1 MIRCE
6 LEKISKVNIEWTRL
20 RSYNGDQKN
29 AFEELICQLAR
40 AEEIEGKRKFVRV
53 AAPDAGVEA
62 YCILD
67 NGEEFGWQAKFFS
80 SIGDSQW
87 SQLTKSFETALLK
100 HPRLTRYYIC
110 IPLDRA
116 DARVRGRK
124 SLLDRWNEKVDDWT
138 QIARRQGR
146 KIEFVYWG
154 DSEVFDRLSK
164 TEHAGRR
171 YYWFSQEE
179 FSDSWFSQKLEE
191 SISNLGV
198 RYQPE
203 LNFQL
208 PISRTFQGLSRG
220 KYFHFQFEASF
231 RQFRREFNEYM
242 MRPDIEEIRAEV
254 EKIDLLYNEI
264 TDLIAQIDFVE
275 VCIVPQERLTFL
287 LDAIQDTIITLINE
301 LYESGI
307 RKSEYAEKISSFYL
321 SSKYES
327 EIRKFRKLEITIRN
341 FMSFI
346 TSSSVSL
353 SNSPFLVL
361 TGEAGVGKSHLL
373 ADIACNRTKQGAHTL
388 LLLGQQFATQ
398 EDPWTQIKKL
408 LQVQCD
414 RDTFLG
420 VLNAKSEASG
430 ARVLIFIDAINEGQ
444 GKNIWKDHI
453 SGFITTLKRF
463 PNIGLVLSLRTSY
476 EKLLIPDIDSLGAT
490 KLIHS
495 GFSGQEYNASKL
507 FFDNY
512 QIKQPSIPLLHP
524 EFSNPLF
531 LKLFCEGLFKKG
543 LHEIPDGY
551 EGISSILN
559 FYLDVVNE
567 KISDKYYYPRKLF
580 LVHKVLK
587 KIAERIAETNNSYLS
602 YEDAFSFIENLEEAR
617 SILNKSQFFQ
627 DLISEGLLT
636 ENVYWDKGDNPIEG
650 IYIAYERFS
659 DHLIASY
666 LLEKYLDKGNPKE
679 TFSDRNNK
687 LGCVLS
693 DRYSTYHNKGL
704 IEALS
709 IQLPEKIGLE
719 LYEVA
724 EHAKAFGP
732 VISGFI
738 ESIIWRKKET
748 LSDKQI
754 SYINATIG
762 GSEYEIYFIDTILL
776 VTSNSGHYFNSDF
789 LHNVLS
795 PLSMAN
801 RDAWWTQ
808 LIHDRYPGDLDIP
821 TTIRRIIDW
830 AWIDDI
836 KESLSD
842 ESVRLMSQTMIWFL
856 VSCNR
861 MLRDSSTKALICLL
875 RNRIHVL
882 MQLLDRFKEMNDPYV
897 LQRIYAVAYGCAVR
911 TTNIESL
918 KPLGELVYKLIFN
931 TEEVIP
937 DILLRDYAKGIIEY
951 AVFKGHKFEFDLA
964 LIRPPFR
971 SELPDSFPSNEDID
985 HYKFDHSQKDFKEHQ
1000 WGVNDIVRS
1009 MTTEHGRGVGGY
1021 GDFGRYIFEHALS
1034 YWDINVDGLSNLA
1047 IQWIIEKLGYN
1058 VEKHGSFDQ
1067 RIGYRGRGYHFEE
1080 RIGKKYQWI
1089 VFHELLARVLDNC
1102 TFCYDRYGNNIESLY
1117 EGPWEPFVRDID
1129 PTITLRRNEKRKKA
1143 KNWFPPLSYS
1153 NWEHSNRDWVHLKD
1167 DLLNPIDQVL
1177 VVDEHGVEWLV
1188 LNMCPDWRE
1197 PDPLDEKESD
1207 SLKKRLVYDLSSH
1220 IVRKKDL
1227 PKILGYLE
1235 NSDLRGCGLSESKV
1249 RYEMFSR
1256 EYYWASA
1263 YDTFKSE
1270 YYGGNNWDNFYD
1282 RRTNRKLICKV
1293 AKTAI
1298 EYLWENEQ
1306 DYSKD
1311 GSISFYKPAELVFRL
1326 LNLQYTDIEGILAN
1340 AEGEVICFDPSIK
1353 YNMPKCL
1360 LVRKKDFL
1368 ETLDANNL
1376 SVFWSI
1382 LGEKQVLGFSAKP
1395 GEWIGRQT
1403 ISNLVYFESGDF
1415 KSSSYC
1421 NIEENGSQF

>member
-1 MIRCE
+1 M
-6 LEKISKVNIEWTRL
+6 NIEWTKL

-29 AFEELICQLAR
+29 AFEELVCQLAR
-40 AEEIEGKRKFVRV
+40 AEAIEGKQKFVRV

-67 NGEEFGWQAKFFS
+67 NGDEFGWQAKFFS
-80 SIGDSQW
+80 SMGDSQW
-87 SQLTKSFETALLK
+87 NQLKESFEAALSK

-116 DARVRGRK
+116 DARVSGRK
-124 SLLDRWNEKVDDWT
+124 SLLDRWNEKVAAWKEF
-138 QIARRQGR
+138 ARKQGR
-146 KIEFVYWG
+146 KIEFEYWG
-154 DSEVFDRLSK
+154 DSEIFDRLSQS
-164 TEHAGRR
+164 EHVGRR
-171 YYWFSQEE
+171 YYWFGQDE

-198 RYQPE
+198 RYTPE
-203 LNFQL
+203 LNFTM
-208 PISRTFQGLSRG
+208 PISWEFQGLARD
-220 KYFHFQFEASF
+220 KYFQFQFDTSF
-231 RQFRREFNEYM
+231 REFKKEFNEYM
-242 MRPDIEEIRAEV
+242 SRMDVEEIQAEV
-254 EKIDLLYNEI
+254 QAIYLLYDQI
-264 TDLIAQIDFVE
+264 TSLINQVDFVE
-275 VCIVPQERLTFL
+275 VSIISQDRLTNL
-287 LDAIQDTIITLINE
+287 LDALRDQISTLINK
-301 LYESGI
+301 LYKYGA
-307 RKSEYAEKISSFYL
+307 RKSNYGEGTSSIPFL
-321 SSKYES
+321 SKYDFEIDKSRKLAES
-327 EIRKFRKLEITIRN
+327 IRKFSR
-341 FMSFI
+341 FI
-346 TSSSVSL
+346 SGPSVSL
-353 SNSPFLVL
+353 SNNPILIL

-373 ADIACNRTKQGAHTL
+373 ADIARNRENRGGYTL
-388 LLLGQQFATQ
+388 LLLGQQFATK

-408 LQVQCD
+408 LQLQCD

-420 VLNAKSEASG
+420 ALNAKAEASG
-430 ARVLIFIDAINEGQ
+430 ARALIFIDAINEGQ

-453 SGFITTLKRF
+453 PGFITTLKRF
-463 PNIGLVLSLRTSY
+463 PSIGLVLSLRTSY
-476 EKLLIPDIDSLGAT
+476 ELLLIPNIDRLGAT
-490 KLIHS
+490 KIIHS
-495 GFSGQEYNASKL
+495 GFSGYEYNASKL
-507 FFDNY
+507 FFDHY

-567 KISDKYYYPRKLF
+567 KISDKYNYPRKLF
-580 LVHKVLK
+580 LTHKVLK

-602 YEDAFSFIENLEEAR
+602 YEDAFSFIENLKEPK
-617 SILNKSQFFQ
+617 SILDKSQFFQ
-627 DLISEGLLT
+627 DLISDGLLT
-636 ENVYWDKGDNPIEG
+636 ENIYWDKGGNPIEG

-659 DHLIASY
+659 DHLVASY

-679 TFSDRNNK
+679 TFSNRNNK

-693 DRYSTYHNKGL
+693 DWHSAYHNKGL

-724 EHAKAFGP
+724 DHAKAFEP

-748 LSDKQI
+748 LSYKQI
-754 SYINATIG
+754 SYINAIIR
-762 GSEYEIYFIDTILL
+762 GSEYEKDFIDTILL
-776 VTSNSGHYFNSDF
+776 VTSNPGHYFNSDF
-789 LHNVLS
+789 LHRVLA
-795 PLSMAN
+795 PLSMAD

-808 LIHDRYPGDLDIP
+808 LIHDMYPGDPDTP

-836 KESLSD
+836 RESLSD

-861 MLRDSSTKALICLL
+861 TLRDSSTKALICLL
-875 RNRIHVL
+875 RDKIYVL
-882 MQLLDRFKEMNDPYV
+882 IQLMESFKNVNDPYV

-911 TTNIESL
+911 TSNIEIL
-918 KPLGELVYKLIFN
+918 KPFGESVFKLIFN

-951 AVFKGHKFEFDLA
+951 AVFKGHKFEFNLA
-964 LIRPPFR
+964 RIRPPFR

-985 HYKFDHSQKDFKEHQ
+985 RYEFDHAQKGFT
-1000 WGVNDIVRS
+1000 GVTNIISS
-1009 MTTEHGRGVGGY
+1009 MTTEYGRGVGGY
-1021 GDFGRYIFEHALS
+1021 GDFGRYVFENALS
-1034 YWDINVDGLSNLA
+1034 YWNVYVDGLSNLA
-1047 IQWIIEKLGYN
+1047 VQWIVEKYGYDI
-1058 VEKHGSFDQ
+1058 EKHGRFDQ
-1067 RIGYRGRGYHFEE
+1067 SIGYMGRHSHHEE

-1089 VFHELLARVLDNC
+1089 TFHELLARVSDNC
-1102 TFCYDRYGNNIESLY
+1102 IFSYNQYGHNLNPLY
-1117 EGPWEPFVRDID
+1117 KGPWEPFVRDID
-1129 PTITLRRNEKRKKA
+1129 PTITLRRNEKKKVA

-1188 LNMCPDWRE
+1188 LDMCPDWSE
-1197 PDPLDEKESD
+1197 PDLLDEKERN

-1220 IVRKKDL
+1220 IVHKEDL
-1227 PKILGYLE
+1227 PKILDYLE
-1235 NSDLRGCGLSESKV
+1235 NSNLRGCGLSESKV

-1263 YDTFKSE
+1263 NDTFKSE
-1270 YYGGNNWDNFYD
+1270 YYGGNNWDEFYNG
-1282 RRTNRKLICKV
+1282 RTTQKFICKV

-1298 EYLWENEQ
+1298 QHLWENEH
-1306 DYSKD
+1306 DHSKD
-1311 GSISFYKPAELVFRL
+1311 GSISFYKPAELIFRL
-1326 LNLQYTDIEGILAN
+1326 LNLQYTDVEGILAN
-1340 AEGEVICFDPSIK
+1340 AEGEIICFDPSIK
-1353 YNMPKCL
+1353 YNTPKCL

-1368 ETLDANNL
+1368 DSLDANNL

-1382 LGEKQVLGFSAKP
+1382 WGEKQVLGFSIKP
-1395 GEWIGRQT
+1395 GEWAGRLN
-1403 ISNLVYFESGDF
+1403 ISDLVYFESGEF
-1415 KSSSYC
+1415 KSSSCYD
-1421 NIEENGSQF
+1421 IEENDSKE

>member
-1 MIRCE
+1 M
-6 LEKISKVNIEWTRL
+6 NIEWTKL

-29 AFEELICQLAR
+29 AFEELVCQLAR
-40 AEEIEGKRKFVRV
+40 AEGIESKQKFVRV

-67 NGEEFGWQAKFFS
+67 NGDEFGWQAKFFS
-80 SIGDSQW
+80 SMGDSQW
-87 SQLTKSFETALLK
+87 NQLKESFETALLK

-116 DARVRGRK
+116 DARISSRK
-124 SLLDRWNEKVDDWT
+124 SLLDRWNEKVTAWT
-138 QIARRQGR
+138 KIAHKQGR
-146 KIEFVYWG
+146 KIEFEYWG
-154 DSEVFDRLSK
+154 DSEIFDRLSK
-164 TEHAGRR
+164 SEHAGRR
-171 YYWFSQEE
+171 YYWFGQEE

-198 RYQPE
+198 RYTPE

-208 PISRTFQGLSRG
+208 PISWSLQGLSRD
-220 KYFHFQFEASF
+220 KCFQFQFDTCF
-231 RQFRREFNEYM
+231 RKLQTEFNNHMLRMGIVELQA
-242 MRPDIEEIRAEV
+242 EIQE
-254 EKIDLLYNEI
+254 IYLSYNQI
-264 TDLIAQIDFVE
+264 TSLINQIDFVE
-275 VCIVPQERLTFL
+275 VSIIPQDRLTNL
-287 LDAIQDTIITLINE
+287 LDAMRDKISTLINK
-301 LYESGI
+301 LYEYGA
-307 RKSEYAEKISSFYL
+307 RKSDHGEGASSIHF
-321 SSKYES
+321 SSKHDF
-327 EIRKFRKLEITIRN
+327 EINKLRKLKESILQFRE
-341 FMSFI
+341 FI
-346 TSSSVSL
+346 SSSSVSL
-353 SNSPFLVL
+353 SNRPILILS
-361 TGEAGVGKSHLL
+361 GEAGVGKSHLL
-373 ADIACNRTKQGAHTL
+373 ADIARNREKRGLYTL
-388 LLLGQQFATQ
+388 LLLGQQFATT
-398 EDPWTQIKKL
+398 EDPWTQMKKL
-408 LQVQCD
+408 LQLQCD

-420 VLNAKSEASG
+420 ALNTKAEVSG
-430 ARVLIFIDAINEGQ
+430 ARALIFIDAINEGQ

-453 SGFITTLKRF
+453 SGFITILNRF

-476 EKLLIPDIDSLGAT
+476 EELLIPDIDSLVAT

-495 GFSGQEYNASKL
+495 GFSGHEYNASKL

-543 LHEIPDGY
+543 LHEIPEGY

-559 FYLDVVNE
+559 FYLDVLNE
-567 KISDKYYYPRKLF
+567 KISDKYNYPRKLF
-580 LVHKVLK
+580 LAHKVLK
-587 KIAERIAETNNSYLS
+587 RIAERIAETNNSYLS
-602 YEDAFSFIENLEEAR
+602 YEDAFSFIENLEEAK
-617 SILNKSQFFQ
+617 SILDKSQFFQ
-627 DLISEGLLT
+627 DLISGGLLT
-636 ENVYWDKGDNPIEG
+636 ENLYWDKGGNPIEG

-659 DHLIASY
+659 DHLVASY

-693 DRYSTYHNKGL
+693 DWYSTYHNKGL

-724 EHAKAFGP
+724 EHAKAFDP

-762 GSEYEIYFIDTILL
+762 GSEYEKDFIDTILL
-776 VTSNSGHYFNSDF
+776 VTSNPGHYFNSDF
-789 LHNVLS
+789 LHNVLA
-795 PLSMAN
+795 PLSMAD

-808 LIHDRYPGDLDIP
+808 LIHDMYPGDSDTP

-836 KESLSD
+836 RESLSD
-842 ESVRLMSQTMIWFL
+842 ESVRLMGQTMIWFL

-861 MLRDSSTKALICLL
+861 TLRDSSTKALICLL
-875 RNRIHVL
+875 RDKIHVL
-882 MQLLDRFKEMNDPYV
+882 MQLMERFKEINDPYV

-911 TTNIESL
+911 TGNIEIL
-918 KPLGELVYKLIFN
+918 KPFGELVFKLIFN
-931 TEEVIP
+931 TEEVVP

-951 AVFKGHKFEFDLA
+951 AVFKGHKFEFDLDR
-964 LIRPPFR
+964 IRPPFR

-985 HYKFDHSQKDFKEHQ
+985 LYEFDHSQKDFKEHR
-1000 WGVNDIVRS
+1000 WGLDRIIRS
-1009 MTTEHGRGVGGY
+1009 MTTEYGRGIGSY
-1021 GDFGRYIFEHALS
+1021 GDFGRYIFARALS
-1034 YWDINVDGLSNLA
+1034 HWNVNVDGLSNLA
-1047 IQWIIEKLGYN
+1047 VQQIVEKYGYDI
-1058 VEKHGSFDQ
+1058 EKHGRFDQ
-1067 RIGYRGRGYHFEE
+1067 SIGYMGRHSHHEE

-1089 VFHELLARVLDNC
+1089 AFHELLARVSDNC
-1102 TFCYDRYGNNIESLY
+1102 TFSYNRDGNNLEPLY
-1117 EGPWEPFVRDID
+1117 DGPWEPFVRDID
-1129 PTITLRRNEKRKKA
+1129 PTITLRRNEKKKNA
-1143 KNWFPPLSYS
+1143 KNWFLPLSYS

-1188 LNMCPDWRE
+1188 LDMCSDWSE
-1197 PDPLDEKESD
+1197 PDPLDEKESNGP
-1207 SLKKRLVYDLSSH
+1207 KKRLVYDLSSH
-1220 IVRKKDL
+1220 IVHKEDL

-1235 NSDLRGCGLSESKV
+1235 NSNLRGCGLSESKV

-1263 YDTFKSE
+1263 NDTFKSE

-1282 RRTNRKLICKV
+1282 RRTTRKFICKV

-1298 EYLWENEQ
+1298 EYLWENEH
-1306 DYSKD
+1306 DHSKD
-1311 GSISFYKPAELVFRL
+1311 ESISFYKPSELVFRL
-1326 LNLQYTDIEGILAN
+1326 LNLQYTDVEGILAN
-1340 AEGEVICFDPSIK
+1340 AEREIICFDPSIK
-1353 YNMPKCL
+1353 YDTPKCL

-1368 ETLDANNL
+1368 DSLDTNNL
-1376 SVFWSI
+1376 NVFWSI
-1382 LGEKQVLGFSAKP
+1382 LGEKQVFGFSIEP
-1395 GEWIGRQT
+1395 GEWTGRLNM
-1403 ISNLVYFESGDF
+1403 SDLVYFDSGEF
-1415 KSSSYC
+1415 KSSSCYD
-1421 NIEENGSQF
+1421 IEENDSEE